1 MSTTKATALEAIQ
14 VLQRLSDLFCERR
27 EQLARDAGLTVQQ
40 WRVLEEINDEHFMPS
55 MFARQRESSPAA
67 VSKIIRQLLDKQ
79 VIAVSV
85 SDKDGRQRHYR
96 LTPTGTALMHQL
108 RENRHR
114 AVDAVWGDLDQDA
127 LRQFTAFSRKLVG
140 RLEQYTATE
149 RIRRAEKE
157 EDDVTSENCIADLSI
172 PALVE
177 DSRGNSG
184 ALASMT
190 RAFDASRD

>member
-1 MSTTKATALEAIQ
+1 MSNAKATALEAIQ

-40 WRVLEEINDEHFMPS
+40 WRVLEEISDEHFMPS

-96 LTPTGTALMHQL
+96 LTPTGTALMQQL

-114 AVDAVWGDLDQDA
+114 AVDAVWGDLDEDA
-127 LRQFTAFSRKLVG
+127 LRQFTAFSRNLVG
-140 RLEQYTATE
+140 RLEQYTANE
-149 RIRRAEKE
+149 RIRRTEKE
-157 EDDVTSENCIADLSI
+157 EEDVSSDSCIADLSI
-172 PALVE
+172 PALV
-177 DSRGNSG
+177 DGSG
-184 ALASMT
+184 SGSSVYARLPQ
-190 RAFDASRD
+190 AFDASRD